1 MSSGGSSARPSAAP
15 ARRECTA
22 QARPLHARS
31 FKLRFAP
38 QREPG
43 RSYVSLVKPFALP
56 ATVTDKFY
64 TRPEC
69 EGDAGV
75 EEGTALQRIQDM
87 FTLGPR
93 DKHVAPLTSA
103 HVSVSNVYCNMFN
116 ITSAIHNQQSNN
128 MCYRYGWWWD
138 QISTLE
144 QVPRSDRRLHHHI
157 HDSQWLKE
165 CLRVLAADDKLKQK

>member
-43 RSYVSLVKPFALP
+43 RSYVSLVKPFALRQFLLA

-103 HVSVSNVYCNMFN
+103 HV
-116 ITSAIHNQQSNN
+116 
-128 MCYRYGWWWD
+128 YGWWWD

>member
-103 HVSVSNVYCNMFN
+103 HV
-116 ITSAIHNQQSNN
+116 
-128 MCYRYGWWWD
+128 YGWWWD